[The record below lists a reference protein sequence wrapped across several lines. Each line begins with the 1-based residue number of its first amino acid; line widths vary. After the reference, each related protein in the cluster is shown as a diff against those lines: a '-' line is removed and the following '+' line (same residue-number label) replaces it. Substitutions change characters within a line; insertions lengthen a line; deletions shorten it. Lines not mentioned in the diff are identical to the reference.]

1 MELIFATQNTN
12 KVKEIQKMLPDSI
25 KVLSLLDIGHTEEL
39 EENQLTL
46 EGNAQQKAEF
56 IYKNYGKPCFAD
68 DTGLEV
74 GVLNNEP
81 GVFSARYAGEERSD
95 QKNMALLL
103 HRLEG
108 KMKRAAQFRTVI
120 AFSDEKGT
128 KLFEGIAKGQILKER
143 RGEKGFGYDPIFLP
157 LNKRKSFA
165 EMSVEEKNDISHR
178 GKAVRAFL
186 DFIHSYSLNNF

>member
-56 IYKNYGKPCFAD
+56 VFKKYGKPCFAD

-74 GVLNNEP
+74 SVLNNEP
-81 GVFSARYAGEERSD
+81 GVLSARYAGPDKSD
-95 QKNMALLL
+95 EKNMALLL
-103 HRLEG
+103 NKLEG
-108 KMKRAAQFRTVI
+108 KMNRSAQFRTVI
-120 AFSDEKGT
+120 AFADQSGT
-128 KLFEGIAKGQILKER
+128 KFFEGIAKGKILKEK
-143 RGEKGFGYDPIFLP
+143 RGEKGFGYDPIFMA
-157 LNKRKSFA
+157 LNKRLSFA
-165 EMSVEEKNDISHR
+165 EMSVDEKNSISHR

-186 DFIHSYSLNNF
+186 DFIRAYS